1 MTYFLT
7 VAWPGCEMTNVVHM
21 VSGQLRGDNGPET
34 GDSHTPALITRHT
47 QGHQKLSRIRKNE

>member
-47 QGHQKLSRIRKNE
+47 GTPKVIKDPEK

>member
-34 GDSHTPALITRHT
+34 GDSHTTALITRHT
-47 QGHQKLSRIRKNE
+47 GTPKVIKDPEK